1 MKEDAQKK
9 NESDATVIPPR
20 RTSIDTDEINEVR
33 KRLYARGSDFA
44 HSVRHSIPSRE
55 KTLQNPTVVHTE
67 IPVPDSVTAHTVPHV
82 IPVPH
87 EIIREVSSETMSS
100 KNTRKKY
107 RKIFAIVGI
116 IFFIISMATASFIM
130 FWGGNTIS
138 GENISI
144 TATGALAVGGGGIY
158 EFQVAVANKNTV
170 PIQSATLIIEYPRG
184 THSASDENKEIS
196 IERQSLSTVGAGEVI
211 NVPVKARMYGEENE
225 DKEIKVWIEYRVAGS
240 NATFEKYAE
249 PLKLKITTSPLV
261 MTFQSVKKIASGQDV
276 DLTLTVQSNSPTPL
290 ENILIK
296 ITYPEGFDFTESDL
310 DTISGED
317 TWKFNELKPNEK
329 KTIHIKGQI
338 TGHETDV
345 RQFSA
350 IAGISKD
357 NVGNT
362 LASQLATAN
371 TEISVESPFLNVQA
385 VINGN
390 PAETV
395 VVNSEDSITVEIT
408 YKNTLSTTLSNG
420 TVSVQLDGNALSD
433 FNIQN
438 NTGYYDSTKN
448 IITWEGSEIDSLKE
462 ILPGETVRLSFVL
475 KPGKNV
481 SKTPEI
487 TMVANVTGLRI
498 SESQVSEKLE
508 GTVSRTIKVEGVPL
522 FTSKTNYSEGPF
534 TNTGPVPPVAEKVT
548 QYTYLLS
555 VKAGTNDLT
564 GGEVTAV
571 LPQAVS
577 WLDMVTPD
585 DVVTYN
591 ATTRI
596 MKWSIGNINA
606 HTEATVGIQVSF
618 LPSITQIGKIPTILE
633 TQRFKATDRFTGTT
647 VRAEAPALTTNL
659 STDVNDTQNNTG
671 RVSAQ

>member
-9 NESDATVIPPR
+9 NESDTTEVPSQRP
-20 RTSIDTDEINEVR
+20 SIDTDEINEVR

-44 HSVRHSIPSRE
+44 HSARHSIPPRE
-55 KTLQNPTVVHTE
+55 QTVQNPTVLNTE
-67 IPVPDSVTAHTVPHV
+67 IPVPNNGIAHTASHV
-82 IPVPH
+82 TPVSH
-87 EIIREVSSETMSS
+87 EIIREVPSETMSS

-116 IFFIISMATASFIM
+116 IFFIISVSIASFIM

-144 TATGALAVGGGGIY
+144 TVTGALAAGGGGIY
-158 EFQVAVANKNTV
+158 EFQVAVANQNTV
-170 PIQSATLIIEYPRG
+170 PIQSATLIIEYPKG
-184 THSASDENKEIS
+184 THSASDENKEIV
-196 IERQSLSTVGAGEVI
+196 IERQSLSTIGAGEMI

-249 PLKLKITTSPLV
+249 PLKLKITTSPLI
-261 MTFQSVKKIASGQDV
+261 MTFESVKKIASGQDV

-290 ENILIK
+290 QNILVK
-296 ITYPEGFDFTESDL
+296 ITYPEGFDFIESDI

-317 TWKFNELKPNEK
+317 TWKFNELKSNEK

-350 IAGISKD
+350 VAGISKD
-357 NVGNT
+357 NGGSS

-371 TEISVESPFLNVQA
+371 TQISVESPFLDVQA

-390 PAETV
+390 PSETV
-395 VVNSEDSITVEIT
+395 VVNGEDSVTVEII
-408 YKNTLSTTLSNG
+408 YKNSLSTTLSNG

-433 FNIQN
+433 FDIQN
-438 NTGYYDSTKN
+438 NTGHYDSTKN
-448 IITWEGSEIDSLKE
+448 TIAWEGSEIDNLKE
-462 ILPGETVRLSFVL
+462 ILPGETVRLSFIL
-475 KPGKNV
+475 KPSKNV

-508 GTVSRTIKVEGVPL
+508 GTVSRTIKVESVPL
-522 FTSKTNYSEGPF
+522 FTTQTNYAEGPF

-571 LPQAVS
+571 LPQGVS

-591 ATTRI
+591 ATTRT
-596 MKWSIGNINA
+596 MKWSIGDIDAN
-606 HTEATVGIQVSF
+606 TEATVGIQVSF
-618 LPSITQIGKIPTILE
+618 LPSVTQIGKVPTILE

-659 STDVNDTQNNTG
+659 STDRNDTQNNTG
-671 RVSAQ
+671 RVNAQ